1 VPNVIK
7 RNATVRS
14 LWNEWLRRGRGEGWM
29 GYKLNPYCKR
39 RERER
44 ETERMMK

>member
-1 VPNVIK
+1 VPKVIK

-14 LWNEWLRRGRGEGWM
+14 LWNEWFRRGRGEGWR
-29 GYKLNPYCKR
+29 GYKLNPY

-44 ETERMMK
+44 QRE